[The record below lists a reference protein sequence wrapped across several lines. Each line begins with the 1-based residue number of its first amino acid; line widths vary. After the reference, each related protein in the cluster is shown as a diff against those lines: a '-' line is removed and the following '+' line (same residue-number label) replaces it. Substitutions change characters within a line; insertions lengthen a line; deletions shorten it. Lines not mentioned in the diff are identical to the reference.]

1 MVSVTLK
8 STDVDKQLICPT
20 LALRS
25 ASPLLPVLFFLMCP
39 KLWHA
44 VCMCMYKQGLYKSK
58 AKDLLKSGCN
68 ELLRPDILTA
78 LYSTVMGSQ
87 VNVHRVINHHSSV
100 PCPETSIF

>member
-8 STDVDKQLICPT
+8 GTDVDKQLICHT
-20 LALRS
+20 WLS
-25 ASPLLPVLFFLMCP
+25 GVLLLSSQCYCFFLTCP

-44 VCMCMYKQGLYKSK
+44 VCMCMYKQALYKSK

-78 LYSTVMGSQ
+78 LYSTVMGSK
-87 VNVHRVINHHSSV
+87 VNIH
-100 PCPETSIF
+100 